1 MISSVTLMTIFGA
14 RACLTGVLQVPGNS
28 MGPAVAHGGSV
39 NIRLRYLDVRGRTIR
54 VVVGARCFGAGA
66 GAVGD

>member
-14 RACLTGVLQVPGNS
+14 RACLTGMLEVPGNS
-28 MGPAVAHGGSV
+28 MGPAVAYGGSV

-54 VVVGARCFGAGA
+54 VVGARCFGAGA
-66 GAVGD
+66 GAVGG